1 MKKNRVALAG
11 ETALFRYGVIADFV
25 YPPPEGPKGLYQQI
39 KKKAEQVYTIPGSN
53 RIRVEEETIRGE
65 FLNNYRGVGQ

>member
-25 YPPPEGPKGLYQQI
+25 YPPPEGAKRALPANQEEGRAGLYHTRLQSH
-39 KKKAEQVYTIPGSN
+39 PG
-53 RIRVEEETIRGE
+53 
-65 FLNNYRGVGQ
+65 